1 MKIPCLLYID
11 DRHNWQLQ
19 VPLDKGAYLAILC
32 IDKRRLAAAQ
42 SALFIVAYYLVS
54 VGYFLGLATSILDP
68 RKVVPFLGL
77 LADSSLE
84 VFHLIPEKQSKF
96 LLLVQK
102 VLQAK
107 KVTVKTFQSLVGK
120 CASVSLA
127 VPAAQ
132 LFTREMTAAISRGLR
147 TSKPFRL
154 CGGLREDVSHWLFL
168 ETWDDPLPWRDERHS
183 RISIATDA
191 SNTGWGGS

>member
-54 VGYFLGLATSILDP
+54 VGYFLALVTSILDP

>member
-1 MKIPCLLYID
+1 MSL
-11 DRHNWQLQ
+11 
-19 VPLDKGAYLAILC
+19 
-32 IDKRRLAAAQ
+32 
-42 SALFIVAYYLVS
+42 
-54 VGYFLGLATSILDP
+54 GYFLGLATSILDP

-84 VFHLIPEKQSKF
+84 VFHLIPEKQSTF
-96 LLLVQK
+96 LLFVQK

-120 CASVSLA
+120 CVSFFLA
-127 VPAAQ
+127 FPAAQ

-168 ETWDDPLPWRDERHS
+168 ETWDDPLPWRDERHPG
-183 RISIATDA
+183 ISIATDA